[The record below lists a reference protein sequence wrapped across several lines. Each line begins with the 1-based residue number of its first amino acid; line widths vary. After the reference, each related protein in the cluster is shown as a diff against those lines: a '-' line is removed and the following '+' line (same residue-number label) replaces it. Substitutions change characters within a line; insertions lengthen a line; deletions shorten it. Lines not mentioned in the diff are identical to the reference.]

1 MEEKKDQNAL
11 FEIIQKL
18 IEEEIRPKIQAH
30 QGDIHFVS
38 YSNGIVTV
46 SLSGSCIN
54 CPIAFYT
61 LKKGVL
67 QALQAQFPEISDV
80 VQQ

>member
-1 MEEKKDQNAL
+1 MEE
-11 FEIIQKL
+11 L
-18 IEEEIRPKIQAH
+18 IKNFIESEIRPKIQAH

-38 YSNGIVTV
+38 YSNNIVTV
-46 SLSGSCIN
+46 SLFGACIN

-67 QALQAQFPEISDV
+67 QALQAKFPEIRDV
-80 VQQ
+80 VQV